1 MKQSV
6 VFCTQPIHGTLY
18 FYVLTGREEHY
29 LFGQSFR
36 PSLWKRY
43 RYGVLL
49 DSALD
54 WSKCGFPPE
63 RKVREKLFK
72 MIPYIEKEYG
82 LSLLRKSEKSSRR
95 RRRED
100 EPSDRLDR
108 LDRPDWLD
116 RADRDDRTA
125 A

>member
-6 VFCTQPIHGTLY
+6 VFCTQPVHGTLY

-49 DSALD
+49 DDALD
-54 WSKCGFPPE
+54 WAKGRYPAD
-63 RKVREKLFK
+63 RKVSEKLFK

-82 LSLLRKSEKSSRR
+82 VSLLRKSRKPSRR

-100 EPSDRLDR
+100 ELSDRLYR
-108 LDRPDWLD
+108 AD
-116 RADRDDRTA
+116 RADREDRTA